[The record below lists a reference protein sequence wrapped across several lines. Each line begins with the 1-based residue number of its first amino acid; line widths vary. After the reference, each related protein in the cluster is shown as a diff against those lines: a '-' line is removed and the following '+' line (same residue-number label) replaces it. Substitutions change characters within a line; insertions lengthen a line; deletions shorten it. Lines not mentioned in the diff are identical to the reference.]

1 MFVQSIFTSIHQ
13 NIRVGQVQEHDEV
26 LQEQRAEDLWKALEV
41 FTVQHSRMPSM
52 QSQVS
57 ITLGLSLGG
66 RPFVTCSESKVLSM
80 VNEDNFAYPGHS
92 TLMGIQFIFC
102 SLKKPFREDPEAC
115 RDMQEVW

>member
-1 MFVQSIFTSIHQ
+1 
-13 NIRVGQVQEHDEV
+13 
-26 LQEQRAEDLWKALEV
+26 
-41 FTVQHSRMPSM
+41 MPSM
-52 QSQVS
+52 QSQAS

-115 RDMQEVW
+115 RDMQEIW